1 MRVVFM
7 GTPDFAVATLEAIL
21 VEGHEVAAVVT
32 QPDRPKGR
40 GKKLAYSP
48 VKEAALRHGLHVIQ
62 PEKIRDPGVLLELSA
77 LQPDVIVVVA
87 YGQILPEAILSLP
100 KFGCLN
106 VHASLLPAYRGA
118 APIHWAIL
126 NGETETGIAIM
137 QMDAGMD
144 TGPVLASERV
154 SISET
159 DTVGQLH
166 DKLMHVGAR
175 LLTDVLAE
183 LESGVMPDPQMQD
196 DNLATYAP
204 RLDRAIERLDWTVS
218 VTQIYNQVRGL
229 NPWPGAYTTTQDGLM
244 LKIWEAR
251 MTGIEVPDDAE
262 PGLIIGQTDDGIL
275 VVTGDGV
282 IEVLVVQPASR
293 GKMSALSYARGYG
306 LKVGDRLI

>member
-7 GTPDFAVATLEAIL
+7 GTPDFAVATLEAVIA
-21 VEGHEVAAVVT
+21 EGHEVVAVVT

-40 GKKLAYSP
+40 GKKLAFSP
-48 VKEAALRHGLHVIQ
+48 VKEAALRHGLHVMQ
-62 PEKIRDPGVLLELSA
+62 PGRIREPGVLVELSA

-87 YGQILPEAILSLP
+87 YGQILPEPVLSLP
-100 KFGCLN
+100 RFGCLN

-126 NGETETGIAIM
+126 NGEKESGIAIM

-154 SISET
+154 TITET
-159 DTVGQLH
+159 DTVGALH

-183 LESGVMPDPQMQD
+183 LEAGSVPDPQAQD
-196 DNLATYAP
+196 ENLATYAP
-204 RLDRAIERLDWTVS
+204 RLDRAIERLDWTVTVS
-218 VTQIYNQVRGL
+218 QLYNRVRGL
-229 NPWPGAYTTTQDGLM
+229 NPWPGAYTTTEEGLM

-251 MTGIEVPDDAE
+251 LTGIEVPEDGE
-262 PGLIIGQTDDGIL
+262 PGLIIGETDDGIL
-275 VVTGDGV
+275 VVAGDGV
-282 IEVLVVQPASR
+282 LEVLVVQPASR
-293 GKMSALSYARGYG
+293 GKMSARSYAHGYG
-306 LKVGDRLI
+306 LKAGDRLI